1 MIDTVIRLLLFLL
14 CLLPFLLLALL
25 NAKANLRR
33 QYRDRQFPMP
43 LLALLYC
50 GLLLILLER
59 ITPLLVW
66 LVGQIPPLL
75 MSAGT
80 HVSQW
85 FDGALSWL
93 GDGLYN
99 LGTALDALLA
109 QADDAYIG
117 LFAGNA
123 LFLLV
128 HIILKRFL
136 ITIFY
141 AVFRSGGAVHDFCV
155 EPFYEKDEES
165 GFWCVRI
172 HCGQARTFLRTM
184 YAAALVLSAAL
195 VLLSCE
201 LYRAGLLAAPF
212 YPVFGVLVLGEVY
225 FFADG
230 LTRRELQERLTG
242 EEDDPS
248 SIRNYVP
255 LRQVLSGLFGDKL
268 GAERT
273 TVDNSLFSARTH
285 DELLH
290 ALEESDD
297 PKVEAYGRF
306 MRLKMGSG
314 LKPDHNY
321 LASGLELLQGR
332 SILFNNPFYY
342 DLIPYIFYPMNR
354 VMLRRRKV
362 LIVLGRH
369 DVEQDVA
376 AWYDAGLTAVTNIP
390 GMWTIGVLTSTPQEL
405 DVGIVSRSS
414 VHDLALHEAN
424 EDFFRQVE
432 FVVVMEPS
440 KLVTTAQIGLNS
452 IVRRCGEEGRRPTFC
467 SMDKNCDGLLD
478 SLSHLLLTS
487 FTEVSATEHH
497 RGISSYMCW
506 EADGDHL
513 QHRLLPNLSRFLGLG
528 TELSFTALK
537 NQVSQTQWYGGE
549 AFPVVDMHWIAK
561 QYYYDLLHYADLPT
575 TQDTMDACFQVSPNL
590 WNARRLPN
598 QFLTVEDESCNMFEM
613 RRVFSTRAENQGFVN
628 ILSPEYLLRDYMADN
643 DGIFSAD
650 PKAIPCIVAD
660 YAPTPRNIIL
670 RLCLRMSAGLVSES
684 EIRRELM
691 LADLEHEVLPDSL
704 WDGICRC
711 CRCGGS
717 LRPGREGQT
726 TLVFLRGDKEA
737 VFGPE
742 VLSARKKFSMDTG
755 RMETFYSLSDPAFI
769 SLLLGDLQNAG
780 YIAEDERGARQYLG
794 TELRGHVFQ
803 KYLPGQFF
811 TFGGK
816 YYEMLRVTSSGQ
828 VLVRRAAD
836 HISGRPAYRQIRTYR
851 ISNLTD
857 SQTMGDRM
865 DISGLHITKQYADI
879 SVETPGYWKLSRYSD
894 FASGSTVWVNG
905 VPERRYHAKQL
916 LRIDLPDRDGLLTD
930 KVCGTVALLFNEVF
944 RTLFAENQ
952 PYIAAVVPGEAEAP
966 VTYSLQVE
974 DGPQDSRCIYIIED
988 SQLDLGLLVAVQR
1001 NLDRIF
1007 SIICDYLDWHTAALE
1022 ASLNPPPQPEPAP
1035 PEPPPQQAEASPGFW
1050 KRLKDKIGGFFTRL
1064 FRRKPKPQE
1073 EPEQAPEEVPVPV
1086 PQETPEQETGPVPQP
1101 EPEAGPVPTAEQP
1114 QEQAEA
1120 PDSQEEAEPVAHL
1133 SSSASFSF
1141 ESDQART
1148 ESGSPLER
1156 KPYHLRYYLLYGG
1169 TEVPGQLDVD
1179 GTLDFLRALGFGSSG
1194 LKQAR
1199 DGRDMAEHIKSGKL
1213 TELAGVR
1220 RCDFCGAPLTGTEY
1234 EVLSD
1239 GRERCMPCSRSAVKT
1254 EEEFRE
1260 IYQTIVENLNVF
1272 FGVKISAPVRVEMV
1286 NAKKLHRRLGKRFV
1300 PTGDFDGRVLGVA
1313 IRDKDGYSILVENG
1327 APRIQSTMT
1336 IAHELIHIWQYL
1348 NWDRKEILRLY
1359 GKSRQL
1365 EIYEGMAKWGE
1376 IQYAYLIGEPEAA
1389 RREEL
1394 NTLLRN
1400 DAYGSGFRQYV
1411 ERYPLSTEI
1420 QLKGETP
1427 FLDKHRPL

>member
-25 NAKANLRR
+25 NAKANLKR
-33 QYRDRQFPMP
+33 QFRDRQFPMP

-50 GLLLILLER
+50 GLLLILLDR
-59 ITPLLVW
+59 ITPFLVW
-66 LVGQIPPLL
+66 LVGQVPALL
-75 MSAGT
+75 MAAGNEI
-80 HVSQW
+80 SQW

-93 GDGLYN
+93 GGGLHR
-99 LGTALDALLA
+99 LGQALESLLA
-109 QADDAYIG
+109 RTDGAYVG
-117 LFAGNA
+117 LFAGSA
-123 LFLLV
+123 FFMLA
-128 HIILKRFL
+128 HIILKRIL
-136 ITIFY
+136 ISIFQ
-141 AVFRSGGAVHDFCV
+141 VLFRSGGEVHDFCV

-165 GFWCVRI
+165 GFWCVRP

-195 VLLSCE
+195 VLFSCE
-201 LYRAGLLAAPF
+201 LYRAGLLSAPF

-225 FFADG
+225 FSVDG
-230 LTRRELQERLTG
+230 LTRREVRERLTG
-242 EEDDPS
+242 EKDDAS

-255 LRQVLSGLFGDKL
+255 LRQVLSSLFGDKL

-273 TVDNSLFSARTH
+273 TVDNGLFGARTH

-297 PKVEAYGRF
+297 TKVEAYGRF
-306 MRLKMGSG
+306 MRLKMKSG
-314 LKPDHNY
+314 FQLDHNY

-369 DVEQDVA
+369 DVEKDAA
-376 AWYDAGLTAVTNIP
+376 AWCGAGLTAVTNIP
-390 GMWTIGVLTSTPQEL
+390 GMWTIGVLTSAPQEL

-478 SLSHLLLTS
+478 TLSHLLLTS
-487 FTEVSATEHH
+487 LTEVSATEHH
-497 RGISSYMCW
+497 RGVSSYMCW

-513 QHRLLPNLSRFLGLG
+513 QHRLLPNLSRYLGLG

-613 RRVFSTRAENQGFVN
+613 KRVFSTRSENQGFVN
-628 ILSPEYLLRDYMADN
+628 ILSPEYLLRDYMEDN

-660 YAPTPRNIIL
+660 YAPTPRNVIL
-670 RLCLRMSAGLVSES
+670 RLCLRMSAGMVSTS

-711 CRCGGS
+711 CRGGGS
-717 LRPGREGQT
+717 LRPGRESRL
-726 TLVFLRGDKEA
+726 TLVFPRGTGEA

-742 VLSARKKFSMDTG
+742 VLCARKKFSMDTG
-755 RMETFYSLSDPAFI
+755 RMETFYSITDPAFI

-836 HISGRPAYRQIRTYR
+836 HISGRPAYRQLRTYR

-865 DISGLHITKQYADI
+865 DIAGLHITKQYADI

-894 FASGSTVWVNG
+894 FASGSTVSVNG
-905 VPERRYHAKQL
+905 VPQRRYHAKQL

-952 PYIAAVVPGEAEAP
+952 PYIAAVVPGQAQAP
-966 VTYSLQVE
+966 ATYSLHVE
-974 DGPQDSRCIYIIED
+974 GKPPQGSRSIYIIED

-1022 ASLNPPPQPEPAP
+1022 ASLNPPPQPQPQPAP
-1035 PEPPPQQAEASPGFW
+1035 PEPQPQAEKPASFW
-1050 KRLKDKIGGFFTRL
+1050 KRLRDKIAGFFTRL
-1064 FRRKPKPQE
+1064 FRRKPKEQE
-1073 EPEQAPEEVPVPV
+1073 EPGPDSGEVPEQAPVAAPEPA
-1086 PQETPEQETGPVPQP
+1086 PQQ
-1101 EPEAGPVPTAEQP
+1101 EPEAAPVPTAEQP

-1120 PDSQEEAEPVAHL
+1120 PDSRREEEEPVAHL

-1141 ESDQART
+1141 EPDQARA

-1169 TEVPGQLDVD
+1169 TQVPEQLDVD
-1179 GTLDFLRALGFGSSG
+1179 GTLDFLRALGFGGSG

-1199 DGRDMAEHIKSGKL
+1199 DGRDTAEQIKSGRM
-1213 TELAGVR
+1213 TDLAGAR
-1220 RCDFCGAPLTGTEY
+1220 RCDFCGAILTGTEY
-1234 EVLSD
+1234 EVLAD
-1239 GRERCMPCSRSAVKT
+1239 GRERCMPCSKTAVKT

-1260 IYQTIVENLNVF
+1260 IYRTVVENLNVF
-1272 FGVKISAPVRVEMV
+1272 FGVTISAPVRVEMV

-1313 IRDKDGYSILVENG
+1313 IRSKDGYSILVENG
-1327 APRIQSTMT
+1327 APRMQSTMT

-1348 NWDRKEILRLY
+1348 NWDQKEILRLY
-1359 GKSRQL
+1359 GKDRQL

-1376 IQYAYLIGEPEAA
+1376 IQYTYLIGEPEAA

-1394 NTLLRN
+1394 NTLMRD